1 MFRWII
7 GSSLR
12 FRFLL
17 VAISAALL
25 VFGTEQ
31 IRQMPVDV
39 FPEFSPPKVE
49 IQTQGIGMTAAEV
62 EELITIPME
71 LVLRQTP
78 AVETIRSKSII
89 GLSDIVLYFKMGED
103 IIDARR
109 RVQELLNNILDQLPQ
124 SSGMPVMLQ
133 PLSATSRVMKIG
145 VKSDKYDM
153 MDLSM
158 IAYWTMKFR
167 MLTVPGVANIP
178 IWGERIKSLQV
189 QVDPARMRA
198 HDVTLN
204 EVLETTGNALDFNL
218 LRYAKGAKTRIDGMI
233 DTPNQRLVIH
243 QEAPVFTPEHLE
255 QVPVAVLKPRLT
267 PPPRLRDIGDVVWD
281 TWPMTGDAVIDDG
294 PGLMMIVEKLPWANT
309 LDVTRGIE
317 KIVEDLRPGLPGI
330 QIDTTIFRPA
340 TFIELSI
347 DNLTWSLILG
357 AILVVIIL
365 FAFLYEWRVALISTL
380 AIPLSLVAAGVVLHW
395 MGTTINV
402 MILAGFIVA
411 VGAVVDDAIVDV
423 ENIVRRLRENRR
435 AKTSVSTARIIL
447 DASVEVRTAIM
458 EATLIIV
465 LAVTPVFFL
474 SGLSG
479 AFFQPLALSFILA
492 MLASMVVAMTV
503 TPALCYILLNNA
515 KIEKVESPLVPWL
528 KRHYAR
534 LLSGVL
540 ARPRTSTA
548 AVLAVVAAGIGVWP
562 LLGHQLLPDFKER
575 DFLMHWVP
583 PEGTSHPET
592 VRITTRSSIEL
603 RKIPGVRNFGAHIGN
618 AVGGDEP
625 YGINFTE
632 NWVSLDPQVDYDKA
646 FKAMDEA
653 VEGYPGMR
661 RDLLTYL
668 RERIKEVLTPGS
680 GDAIVIRLHGSELP
694 VLRESADKLFDALK
708 DVPGLIN
715 LHVGQILNVPYVEV
729 KVDLEKA
736 AVHGLKPGDIRRIAT
751 VVTSGQ
757 EVTDIHLHGKVYDVF
772 VWAPASLRENPD
784 NLREFLIDTAYGG
797 RVRLGDVASVKIVPS
812 PNAVAR
818 VDGSRYIAVEGNVRG
833 RDLGSVAREVEE
845 RLDKVTF
852 PVGVTPV
859 LLGEF
864 KALQEAQS
872 SLLYSGIVAA
882 IAILIILQAS
892 FRNWAL
898 SLLIY
903 IALPAALVG
912 GLLAAYAGGGVLS
925 LGSLVGIITI
935 LGIAARN
942 GILLLEHYRHLEE
955 HEGEPFGVGLI
966 MRGASERL
974 SPILMTSLATGLALV
989 PLIAT
994 GSIPG
999 QEIEFPMA
1007 VVILGG
1013 LVTSTLLTLFVV
1025 PLLYLRFG
1033 RGVAR
1038 TRGVPSTQQATS

>member
-1 MFRWII
+1 MFTWII
-7 GSSLR
+7 GTSLR

-25 VFGTEQ
+25 VFGSEQ
-31 IRQMPVDV
+31 IRKMPIDV
-39 FPEFSPPKVE
+39 FPEFSPPKIE

-71 LVLRQTP
+71 DVLRATP
-78 AVETIRSKSII
+78 GLDIIRSKSIL
-89 GLSDIVLYFKMGED
+89 GLSDIVMIFKMGED

-109 RVQELLNNILDQLPQ
+109 RVQERLNNVLDVLPQ

-133 PLSATSRVMKIG
+133 PLSSTSRVMKIG
-145 VKSDKYDM
+145 ITSDKYDI

-167 MLTVPGVANIP
+167 LLTVPGVANIP
-178 IWGERIKSLQV
+178 IWGEQIKSLQV

-204 EVLETTGNALDFNL
+204 EVLETTGNALDFSL

-233 DTPNQRLVIH
+233 DTPNQRLVI
-243 QEAPVFTPEHLE
+243 QVENPAFTPEHLE
-255 QVPVAVLKPRLT
+255 HIPVARTKARPT
-267 PPPRLRDIGDVVWD
+267 PPPRLNDIADVVWG

-317 KIVEDLRPGLPGI
+317 KVLDDQRPGLPGI
-330 QIDTTIFRPA
+330 QIDSTIFRPA

-347 DNLTWSLILG
+347 DNLTTALVLG
-357 AILVVIIL
+357 AVLVVIVL

-380 AIPLSLVAAGVVLHW
+380 AIPLSLVAAGVVLHL
-395 MGTTINV
+395 MGATINV

-411 VGAVVDDAIVDV
+411 VGSVVDDAIVDV

-435 AKTSVSTARIIL
+435 AGTGLSTARIIL
-447 DASVEVRTAIM
+447 DASVEVRTAILQ
-458 EATLIIV
+458 ATLIIV
-465 LAVTPVFFL
+465 LAVTPIFFL
-474 SGLSG
+474 GGLSG
-479 AFFQPLALSFILA
+479 AFFEPLALSFILA

-503 TPALCYILLNNA
+503 TPALCYILLDRA
-515 KIEKVESPLVPWL
+515 KIENTESPLVPWL

-534 LLSGVL
+534 LLAGVL
-540 ARPRTSTA
+540 AGPRATG
-548 AVLAVVAAGIGVWP
+548 AVVLVVAAAGIGVWP
-562 LLGHQLLPDFKER
+562 LLGHQLLPNFKER

-583 PEGTSHPET
+583 PEGTSWPET
-592 VRITTRSSIEL
+592 YRITQRSSVEL
-603 RKIPGVRNFGAHIGN
+603 RKIPGVRNFGAHLGN

-632 NWVSLDPQVDYDKA
+632 NWVSLDPKVDYDKTFA
-646 FKAMDEA
+646 AMDEA

-668 RERIKEVLTPGS
+668 RERIKEVLTGS
-680 GDAIVIRLHGSELP
+680 SDAIVVQLHGPDLP
-694 VLRESADKLFDALK
+694 VLRESAAKLFDALK
-708 DVPGLIN
+708 DIPGLVN
-715 LHVGQILNVPYVEV
+715 LHIGQVLDIPHVEI
-729 KVDLEKA
+729 KVDLDRA

-757 EVTDIHLHGKVYDVF
+757 EVTDIHLNGKVYDVF
-772 VWAPASLRENPD
+772 VWAPESLRANPD
-784 NLREFLIDTAYGG
+784 NLKDFLIDTPYGG
-797 RVRLGDVASVKIVPS
+797 RVRLGDVASVKIVPA
-812 PNAVAR
+812 PNAVR
-818 VDGSRYIAVEGNVRG
+818 RENNSRFIPVEGNVRG
-833 RDLGSVAREVEE
+833 RDLASVAQEVEE
-845 RLDKVTF
+845 RLDELTF
-852 PVGVTPV
+852 PAGVTPV
-859 LLGEF
+859 VLGEY
-864 KALQEAQS
+864 KALQEAQA
-872 SLLYSGIVAA
+872 SLLYTTIAA
-882 IAILIILQAS
+882 AVGILIILQAS

-903 IALPAALVG
+903 VALPAALIG

-942 GILLLEHYRHLEE
+942 GILLIEHYRHLEKV
-955 HEGEPFGVGLI
+955 EGEPFGIGLI

-974 SPILMTSLATGLALV
+974 SPILMTALSTGLALV
-989 PLIAT
+989 PLVAAGT
-994 GSIPG
+994 IPG
-999 QEIEFPMA
+999 HEIEHPMA
-1007 VVILGG
+1007 IVILGG

-1025 PLLYLRFG
+1025 PLMYFRFG
-1033 RGVAR
+1033 RGVAVASR
-1038 TRGVPSTQQATS
+1038 APSIRPATS